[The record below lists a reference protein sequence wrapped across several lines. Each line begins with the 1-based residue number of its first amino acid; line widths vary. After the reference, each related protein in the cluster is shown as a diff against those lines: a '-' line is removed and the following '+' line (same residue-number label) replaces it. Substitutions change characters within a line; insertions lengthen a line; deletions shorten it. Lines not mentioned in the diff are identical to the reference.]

1 MQQPNSG
8 KNVDS
13 SSFTRYHWY
22 LVDTR
27 FLESFIAVVDN
38 GSIAEAARRLDL
50 TPAAVAKRIR
60 ALEHQIGARLVASSG
75 RVVRSTEAG
84 VAILD
89 RARSFLAE
97 ARDLKLVA
105 TNRKP
110 SGEFRLG
117 ALTSA
122 VSEILPDLM
131 MVWTEKYPQVEL
143 RLIRATSAI
152 LYHRVLDGDLDAAI
166 MAEPPFAIPK
176 TCDWRLLREEPLI
189 VLTSAQTFTRDP
201 HHLLKTEPFI
211 RIERT
216 SWAGRL
222 IDGYLRGAGIQPHER
237 FELTGIDLIAV
248 LVDRGLGVTLMHD
261 SGPMWLKGLAV
272 TKITVPKNAF
282 ARRIGLLWSS
292 ASARIQMVNTFLDE
306 AVPVFARG
314 TAASSKKIK
323 NRNTAGRR

>member
-1 MQQPNSG
+1 M
-8 KNVDS
+8 
-13 SSFTRYHWY
+13 
-22 LVDTR
+22 DTR

-60 ALEHQIGARLVASSG
+60 ALEHQIGARLVARSG

-282 ARRIGLLWSS
+282 ARRIGLL
-292 ASARIQMVNTFLDE
+292 
-306 AVPVFARG
+306 
-314 TAASSKKIK
+314 
-323 NRNTAGRR
+323 